1 MSLFKSLFGRRSP
14 SDEGTPPAAGK
25 SVKQI
30 EYGDFVIHAAPFRA
44 AGQFQTAGFI
54 EKTIAGTRKEHRFIR
69 ADRFGSL
76 DEAADFALGKGRQ
89 IVDEQ
94 GDRMFG

>member
-1 MSLFKSLFGRRSP
+1 MSLLRSLFGRKAAG
-14 SDEGTPPAAGK
+14 SDDAPPAGK
-25 SVKQI
+25 SVKRF

-44 AGQFQTAGFI
+44 AGQFQTAGFV
-54 EKTIAGTRKEHRFIR
+54 EKTIGGTRKEHRFIR

-76 DEAADFALGKGRQ
+76 DEAADFALAKGRQ